1 MNATAKRQFRD
12 FLGAVL
18 AVLFLGGLS
27 ASAAG
32 NDRLVVDRFQ
42 EFGDTNPSGNPQ
54 GWTLE
59 RNQGKD
65 SRVEIV
71 REGATGF
78 LRMVSKKDAYGLK
91 KAMKVDVRRYSHLS
105 WEWRAWENPKG
116 GDIRSRET
124 DDQTGQIY
132 VLFPRFPGILNTRA
146 VGYIWDPT
154 APQGHS
160 GTSPCYEKMKYVVL
174 RSGETDLRR
183 WVAESRNVF
192 EDYRRLF
199 QEEPPEAGGVLL
211 FINSQ
216 FTGTAAEC
224 HYREISFSETPTSRP
239 PAGK

>member
-1 MNATAKRQFRD
+1 MNATAKRRAGKI
-12 FLGAVL
+12 LGAILGVL
-18 AVLFLGGLS
+18 LLGGFS
-27 ASAAG
+27 VSAAG
-32 NDRLVVDRFQ
+32 TDRLVVDRFQ
-42 EFGDTNPSGNPQ
+42 EFGETNPSGYPQ

-71 REGATGF
+71 REGAAGF
-78 LRMVSKKDAYGLK
+78 LRMISKKDAWGLK
-91 KAMKVDVRRYSHLS
+91 KAMKVDIRRFSHLS
-105 WEWRAWENPKG
+105 WEWRVWENPKR

-124 DDQTGQIY
+124 DDQAGQIY

-160 GTSPCYEKMKYVVL
+160 GTSPCYEKMKYTVL
-174 RSGETDLRR
+174 RSGEAGVRR
-183 WVAESRNVF
+183 WLAESRNVL

-199 QEEPPEAGGVLL
+199 GEDPPEAGGVLL

-224 HYREISFSETPTSRP
+224 HYREIVFSAIPTSRP
-239 PAGK
+239 PEGK